1 MHGSVSEVLH
11 DDAAKPDGERATIQ
25 TTREAAFHDIRLE
38 ISGMETVKMR

>member
-1 MHGSVSEVLH
+1 MHRSVSELLH

-38 ISGMETVKMR
+38 ISVIETVKMQ